1 MRGRWLLEIKTKG
14 FKMEDNELFEN
25 DEVVETEA
33 EVMNDENDEEVAV
46 GFNPVAAF
54 GIGTIVGIAIHKFV
68 VPAVGNALNAARE
81 GVVKLLTKDYTEIE
95 KNEEDSEKTEK

>member
-1 MRGRWLLEIKTKG
+1 
-14 FKMEDNELFEN
+14 MEDNELYD

-33 EVMNDENDEEVAV
+33 EVMDDENDEEVAV

-54 GIGTIVGIAIHKFV
+54 GLGTVVGIAVHKFV

-81 GVVKLLTKDYTEIE
+81 GLVKLLTKEYTEVE
-95 KNEEDSEKTEK
+95 QKEENSEEPKK